1 MKTLLLLVLTITT
14 VHFVHGQKTI
24 SLGIISDFDSSDERN
39 YGLNSKLLDQIQK
52 SVGSSY
58 SVSLEQSNSLT
69 SGWDV
74 QQTKLHYQ
82 RLTEQCDLILLIGG
96 TSING
101 ALRNETFSKPT
112 IGLGVFNA
120 EVQQIPYNQ
129 NGASGIPN
137 FSYVLT
143 SKDIQKELKGFKKLT
158 EFKHIT
164 FLFDDRTYGSFD
176 TELLNNK
183 LKTLESDLKIKIS
196 TLPISH
202 TGTIESLEKMDPTT
216 DAVFLA
222 IPYEI
227 SENNVE
233 QIIDQ
238 LNNAKI
244 PTLAMNHKYISLGA
258 LATYSFNNG
267 IDQVL
272 KKTAIMIDDA
282 LRGEPLEQMN
292 VNINQKEELYL
303 NINTAREIGFS
314 PSFETLFTA
323 NIIGDPAGDSPAKEY
338 SFEEIVTK
346 SIAENLNIKIA
357 NLDISLSENDV
368 AYAKSQFLPYAN
380 SMLSGGVMDKN
391 RPNPAIGTS
400 QYALTGTG
408 EVQQLVYSEAAIA
421 NIKIQNYLLE
431 AQKHATDQE
440 ILTQILNAYNG
451 YFNVLQAKTNL
462 KIQTENL
469 SVFKTNLELAK
480 IRRNIGQESSADVY
494 RWESEVAN
502 ATQVVIKANTDLLM
516 AKLQLNTLLN
526 NTLEENYDVKD
537 VKLNDQMFETY
548 SSSKL
553 GKNIKSPVDFKKLT
567 AFLIAEAKNNYP
579 SKRQL
584 LSNLNALDRQRVM
597 NKRLYFLPSVALSG
611 QINENFY
618 RGGVGSEPPINSEFY
633 NTTYNAG
640 VVLSYPVF
648 DGNRRKI
655 NLQKTTIQQEQLN
668 AEIKNLDQNLTL
680 QVRTSALDLLASSTQ
695 LHYAQIA
702 ADNAEDNFNLVQQ
715 NYQQGIVSITPL
727 IDAQKVALNAKL
739 TYSISVYNYLVNF
752 LDLENSIGHYSLLSS
767 AEEKEAFNDRYLDF
781 INK

>member
-1 MKTLLLLVLTITT
+1 M
-14 VHFVHGQKTI
+14 
-24 SLGIISDFDSSDERN
+24 
-39 YGLNSKLLDQIQK
+39 GLQ
-52 SVGSSY
+52 
-58 SVSLEQSNSLT
+58 
-69 SGWDV
+69 
-74 QQTKLHYQ
+74 
-82 RLTEQCDLILLIGG
+82 
-96 TSING
+96 
-101 ALRNETFSKPT
+101 
-112 IGLGVFNA
+112 
-120 EVQQIPYNQ
+120 
-129 NGASGIPN
+129 GIPN

-143 SKDIQKELKGFKKLT
+143 SKDIQKELKDFKKLT

-183 LKTLESDLKIKIS
+183 LKTLEGALKVKIS

-202 TGTIESLEKMDPTT
+202 TGTLESLEKMDPTT

-282 LRGEPLEQMN
+282 LRGDPLEQMN
-292 VNINQKEELYL
+292 VNVNQKEELYL

-338 SFEEIVTK
+338 SFEDIVTK

-357 NLDISLSENDV
+357 NLDISLSENDL

-494 RWESEVAN
+494 RWESEGC
-502 ATQVVIKANTDLLM
+502 QC
-516 AKLQLNTLLN
+516 
-526 NTLEENYDVKD
+526 
-537 VKLNDQMFETY
+537 
-548 SSSKL
+548 
-553 GKNIKSPVDFKKLT
+553 
-567 AFLIAEAKNNYP
+567 YP
-579 SKRQL
+579 SSDQGKYR
-584 LSNLNALDRQRVM
+584 SFN
-597 NKRLYFLPSVALSG
+597 G
-611 QINENFY
+611 QAAAEH
-618 RGGVGSEPPINSEFY
+618 
-633 NTTYNAG
+633 
-640 VVLSYPVF
+640 
-648 DGNRRKI
+648 
-655 NLQKTTIQQEQLN
+655 TIKQY
-668 AEIKNLDQNLTL
+668 T
-680 QVRTSALDLLASSTQ
+680 
-695 LHYAQIA
+695 
-702 ADNAEDNFNLVQQ
+702 
-715 NYQQGIVSITPL
+715 
-727 IDAQKVALNAKL
+727 
-739 TYSISVYNYLVNF
+739 
-752 LDLENSIGHYSLLSS
+752 
-767 AEEKEAFNDRYLDF
+767 
-781 INK
+781 